1 MNYESSWIKNFWR
14 PCLAYSYAFVCLF
27 DFVIAPILSGLFAYA
42 THTPLV
48 VWVPITNQ
56 MYHTSM
62 LAILTTSAYSR
73 GQEKIAKI
81 KNDNDDTDTDDKK
94 EEK

>member
-1 MNYESSWIKNFWR
+1 MNYEDSWIKHFWR
-14 PCLAYSYAFVCLF
+14 PFMAYSYGLACLF
-27 DFVIAPILSGLFAYA
+27 DFVLAPILSGLFSYM
-42 THTPLV
+42 THQPLV

-62 LAILTTSAYSR
+62 LAILTTAAYSR

-81 KNDNDDTDTDDKK
+81 SADSITPVSGDK
-94 EEK
+94 